1 MLLLKIVQVVRL
13 PPGSMSYIVQ
23 IRDLSALK
31 DLDYRVRIGDLS
43 EVWSSLYRISL
54 FAPLKK
60 ASFFFFFSDHHFY
73 LPAQLVGGVTLSDLL
88 DKPWSQDLG
97 VVPSPPRYV
106 LSIFIAHRIQH
117 SLCSSIF
124 IECCY

>member
-60 ASFFFFFSDHHFY
+60 ASFFFFFF
-73 LPAQLVGGVTLSDLL
+73 LIITFTFQLNS
-88 DKPWSQDLG
+88 
-97 VVPSPPRYV
+97 
-106 LSIFIAHRIQH
+106 
-117 SLCSSIF
+117 
-124 IECCY
+124 